1 MAIIPGCDPSQSRL
15 TTLVPLGG
23 GGCIGK
29 KRQQPGTRSLRPRC
43 FRNVETAMAFSTTS
57 FFAGVG
63 TVFAAVTI
71 GFAGGALLTTS
82 SPKMEPNRLER
93 VAASNPP
100 TVAATK
106 AETPA
111 VPSVPTI
118 KAEAPAV
125 PAVPVAK
132 VEAPPVPAV
141 QAAARNETAET
152 TAMPDRVVAMT
163 PAPASPQVAPAQPQP
178 PVVAR
183 KDMASLIDNAKRL
196 RETEL
201 RKQADLRESE
211 RRAEQRRRKR
221 QEIDAAVDA
230 VRRMKRDGVLQEAA
244 QQDEAPRFGFF
255 GHD

>member
-1 MAIIPGCDPSQSRL
+1 
-15 TTLVPLGG
+15 
-23 GGCIGK
+23 
-29 KRQQPGTRSLRPRC
+29 
-43 FRNVETAMAFSTTS
+43 MAFSTTS

-100 TVAATK
+100 TIAAATK
-106 AETPA
+106 TETPA

-125 PAVPVAK
+125 PAV
-132 VEAPPVPAV
+132 

-152 TAMPDRVVAMT
+152 TATPDRVVAMT

-183 KDMASLIDNAKRL
+183 EDMASQIDNAKRL

-201 RKQADLRESE
+201 RKQADSRESD

-244 QQDEAPRFGFF
+244 QQDEGPRFGFF
-255 GHD
+255 GRD

>member
-1 MAIIPGCDPSQSRL
+1 
-15 TTLVPLGG
+15 
-23 GGCIGK
+23 
-29 KRQQPGTRSLRPRC
+29 
-43 FRNVETAMAFSTTS
+43 MAFSTTS

-71 GFAGGALLTTS
+71 GFAGGTLLTTS

-93 VAASNPP
+93 VAASTPP
-100 TVAATK
+100 TVAAATK
-106 AETPA
+106 AETPV
-111 VPSVPTI
+111 VPSVPVI

-125 PAVPVAK
+125 PS
-132 VEAPPVPAV
+132 V

-152 TAMPDRVVAMT
+152 TATPDRVVAIT
-163 PAPASPQVAPAQPQP
+163 PAPASPQVAPAPQP

-183 KDMASLIDNAKRL
+183 EDMASQIDNAKRL

-211 RRAEQRRRKR
+211 RRAEQRRERRKR

-230 VRRMKRDGVLQEAA
+230 VRRMKRDGVLQEAT

>member
-1 MAIIPGCDPSQSRL
+1 MAAD
-15 TTLVPLGG
+15 
-23 GGCIGK
+23 CIGK
-29 KRQQPGTRSLRPRC
+29 KWQQAGTPSPRPRWLQ
-43 FRNVETAMAFSTTS
+43 NVETDMAFSTTS

-100 TVAATK
+100 TVAAATK

-111 VPSVPTI
+111 VPSVPVV
-118 KAEAPAV
+118 KAEAAAV
-125 PAVPVAK
+125 PSVPVAK
-132 VEAPPVPAV
+132 VEAPAVPAV
-141 QAAARNETAET
+141 QAARNEMAET
-152 TAMPDRVVAMT
+152 TATPDRVVAMT

-183 KDMASLIDNAKRL
+183 EDMASQIDNAKRL

-201 RKQADLRESE
+201 RKQADSRESD

-244 QQDEAPRFGFF
+244 QQDEGPRFGFF
-255 GHD
+255 GRD

>member
-1 MAIIPGCDPSQSRL
+1 
-15 TTLVPLGG
+15 
-23 GGCIGK
+23 
-29 KRQQPGTRSLRPRC
+29 
-43 FRNVETAMAFSTTS
+43 MAFSTTS

-82 SPKMEPNRLER
+82 PPKMEPNRLER

-100 TVAATK
+100 TVAAVTK

-125 PAVPVAK
+125 PAV
-132 VEAPPVPAV
+132 

-152 TAMPDRVVAMT
+152 TATPDRVVAIT
-163 PAPASPQVAPAQPQP
+163 PAPASPQVAPAQPQQ

-183 KDMASLIDNAKRL
+183 DDTASQIDNAKRL

-201 RKQADLRESE
+201 RKQADSKESD

-230 VRRMKRDGVLQEAA
+230 VKRMKRDGVLQEAV
-244 QQDEAPRFGFF
+244 QQDEGPRLGFF

>member
-1 MAIIPGCDPSQSRL
+1 
-15 TTLVPLGG
+15 
-23 GGCIGK
+23 
-29 KRQQPGTRSLRPRC
+29 
-43 FRNVETAMAFSTTS
+43 MAFSTTS

-100 TVAATK
+100 TVAAATK
-106 AETPA
+106 TETPV

-125 PAVPVAK
+125 PAV
-132 VEAPPVPAV
+132 

-152 TAMPDRVVAMT
+152 TATPDRVVAIT
-163 PAPASPQVAPAQPQP
+163 PAPASPQVAPAQPQQ

-183 KDMASLIDNAKRL
+183 DDTASQIDNAKRL

-201 RKQADLRESE
+201 RKQADSRETD

>member
-1 MAIIPGCDPSQSRL
+1 
-15 TTLVPLGG
+15 
-23 GGCIGK
+23 
-29 KRQQPGTRSLRPRC
+29 
-43 FRNVETAMAFSTTS
+43 MAFSTTS

-111 VPSVPTI
+111 VPSVPTTQ
-118 KAEAPAV
+118 A
-125 PAVPVAK
+125 
-132 VEAPPVPAV
+132 EAPPVPAV

-152 TAMPDRVVAMT
+152 TATPDRVVAMT

-183 KDMASLIDNAKRL
+183 EDMASQIDTAKRL

-201 RKQADLRESE
+201 RKQADLRESD